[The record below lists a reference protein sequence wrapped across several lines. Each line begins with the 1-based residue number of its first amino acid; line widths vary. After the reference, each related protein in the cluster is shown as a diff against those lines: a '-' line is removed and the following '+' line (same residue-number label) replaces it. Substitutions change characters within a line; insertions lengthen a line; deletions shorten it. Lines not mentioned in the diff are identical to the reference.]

1 MKCNIS
7 KHSGQRL
14 HFAVRSVSI
23 SPADTDHCPLKTTD
37 SKEHPEEVL
46 HFTVAVNQKSR
57 SGDLMFNFLGSC
69 GCN

>member
-23 SPADTDHCPLKTTD
+23 SPADTDHCPLETTE

-46 HFTVAVNQKSR
+46 TLHCRGQPKV
-57 SGDLMFNFLGSC
+57 
-69 GCN
+69 